1 MEIER
6 AIKDWRRLA
15 PGGHQLLLSMLIE
28 YAQIARAMRD
38 EASVRRI
45 LQEIQALEVPED
57 QLTESQRA
65 ILANLALPSDA

>member
-1 MEIER
+1 
-6 AIKDWRRLA
+6 
-15 PGGHQLLLSMLIE
+15 
-28 YAQIARAMRD
+28 
-38 EASVRRI
+38 VRRI